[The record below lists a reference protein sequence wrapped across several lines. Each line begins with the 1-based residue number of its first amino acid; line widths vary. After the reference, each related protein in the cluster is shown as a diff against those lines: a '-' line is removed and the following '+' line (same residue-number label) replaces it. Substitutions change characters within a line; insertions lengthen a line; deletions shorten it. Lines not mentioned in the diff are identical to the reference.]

1 MTNLATL
8 RDHVESLLKDAG
20 NALWTTGELDDAIRR
35 ALHRYSEMR
44 PRELVTTLT
53 LTAAGREVSLAGVSD
68 LLRPLRVWWPYT
80 ASEPEYPPAWARWDL
95 HGPVTLFLDVAD
107 EPQAGDVVR
116 LFYAALHTIDGLDSA
131 TATTVPANDE
141 ETIALGAAGYAALAR
156 AAYAT
161 EAVTLSG
168 ETPAR
173 WRAWAEARLAEFEAR
188 ILPRYEP
195 ARWAVWEDLG

>member
-8 RDHVESLLKDAG
+8 RDRTESLLKDAG
-20 NALWTTGELDDAIRR
+20 NSLWTTSELDDAIRR
-35 ALHRYSEMR
+35 ALHRYSEMQ

-53 LTAAGREVSLAGVSD
+53 LAAAGREVSLSGVNG

-80 ASEPEYPPAWARWDL
+80 ASEPEYPPAWVHWDL
-95 HGPVTLFLDVAD
+95 HGPATLFLDVAD
-107 EPQAGDVVR
+107 EPQANDVVR
-116 LFYAALHTIDGLDSA
+116 LFYTALHTIEGLDSA
-131 TATTVPANDE
+131 AATTVPADDE
-141 ETIALGAAGYAALAR
+141 ETIILGAAGYAALAR

-173 WRAWAEARLAEFEAR
+173 WHAWAEARLAHLEALIR
-188 ILPRYEP
+188 PRYEP
-195 ARWAVWEDLG
+195 ARWVVWED